1 MKYRLLVSAAS
12 LAFLTSIVTSAAVP
26 QAQKAAPAKLPQ
38 DLLTKSVGDFTQ
50 QEEDQFVEATEATLE
65 RVCIAC
71 HPFDNIIKTRR
82 TARDWNDMVVT
93 MSQRGAPGTEPE
105 FAAIK
110 KYLKRYYG
118 VVRVNTASAEELS
131 DVLGLS
137 SKAAA
142 AVVEYRTAHGKFT
155 DLASL
160 AKVEGVDKAKLD
172 EQPEALKFD

>member
-1 MKYRLLVSAAS
+1 MKYRLLLSAAT
-12 LAFLTSIVTSAAVP
+12 LAFVSSMVTSAAVP
-26 QAQKAAPAKLPQ
+26 QAQKAAPAKLPAE
-38 DLLTKSVGDFTQ
+38 LLNKSVGDFTQ
-50 QEEDQFVEATEATLE
+50 QEEDQFVEAAEATME
-65 RVCIAC
+65 KVCIAC

-118 VVRVNTASAEELS
+118 IVRVNTATAEELS

-160 AKVEGVDKAKLD
+160 AKVDGVDKAKLD
-172 EQPEALKFD
+172 EQPEAVKFD